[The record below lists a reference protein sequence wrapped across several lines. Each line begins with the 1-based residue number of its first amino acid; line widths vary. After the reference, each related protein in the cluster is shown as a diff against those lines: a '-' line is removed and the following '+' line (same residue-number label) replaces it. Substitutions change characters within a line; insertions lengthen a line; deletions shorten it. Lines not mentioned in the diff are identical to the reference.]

1 MAGDDQAQ
9 QGDSRPGR
17 VGAALCFVRGAPGI
31 GKSTVGRLLI
41 GQLTNGALVEV
52 DQFRAML
59 ARCDWHDR
67 NQHEVGMR
75 VATQAARGFLNSGA
89 TPVIIVDTFGR
100 DHLPRMQAAF
110 GDFVQH
116 ATVSLWVEP
125 AVLQA
130 RLSQRGCGYQDLEQ
144 AKWINEEIAAV
155 RFSQESL
162 LDTTLM
168 GPEAVADALVEL
180 FAIGCGPGAARGARA
195 EVPGP

>member
-9 QGDSRPGR
+9 HGDSRPGR

-31 GKSTVGRLLI
+31 GKSTTGRLLL
-41 GQLTNGALVEV
+41 GRLTNGALIEV

-67 NQHEVGMR
+67 TQHEVGMR
-75 VATQAARGFLNSGA
+75 AAVEAARAFLHSGA
-89 TPVIIVDTFGR
+89 SPVIIVDTFGR
-100 DHLPRMQAAF
+100 DHLARMQAAF
-110 GDFVQH
+110 GDSIQY
-116 ATVSLWVEP
+116 ATVSLWAEP
-125 AVLQA
+125 AVLQS
-130 RLSQRGCGYQDLEQ
+130 RLSHRGCGYQDLEQ

-155 RFSQESL
+155 RFPQESL

-168 GPEAVADALVEL
+168 GPDAVADALVEL
-180 FAIGCGPGAARGARA
+180 FSVGCGPGAVRGART